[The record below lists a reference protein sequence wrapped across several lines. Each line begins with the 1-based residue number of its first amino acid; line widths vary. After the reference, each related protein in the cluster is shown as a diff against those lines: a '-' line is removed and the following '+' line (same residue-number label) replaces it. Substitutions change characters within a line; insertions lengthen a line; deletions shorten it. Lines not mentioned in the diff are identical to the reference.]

1 MLQGCC
7 SWPMLS
13 FYKYIYKWLFVIDLF
28 FFSSLNTITMFTEL
42 SHLSYDLT
50 VRLLSF
56 LVYIFF
62 REVRPR
68 GSHRIPKEGPVIFV
82 VAPHANQFLDPLL
95 VMKECGRR
103 TSMLI
108 AEKSMHQRGIGTF
121 ARMLNASKSSLIL
134 VVLYKDIYLYMN
146 IIIGRMFFVIYS
158 SSSTAFLNGLFDSAT
173 L

>member
-1 MLQGCC
+1 MAVC
-7 SWPMLS
+7 SNS
-13 FYKYIYKWLFVIDLF
+13 ALF
-28 FFSSLNTITMFTEL
+28 FFFLSLLPSTHIPMFTEL

-50 VRLLSF
+50 VCLLSF

-82 VAPHANQFLDPLL
+82 VAPHANQFVDPLL

-108 AEKSMHQRGIGTF
+108 AEKSMHQRGVGTF
-121 ARMLNASKSSLIL
+121 ARMLNASKSSFTCRLLI
-134 VVLYKDIYLYMN
+134 
-146 IIIGRMFFVIYS
+146 
-158 SSSTAFLNGLFDSAT
+158 
-173 L
+173 